1 MKLEKQEIC
10 KNEVS
15 SKPRNLR
22 VTEQP
27 AKTSAPP
34 ENQIESKYVS
44 KEKYS

>member
-10 KNEVS
+10 KNEVN

-34 ENQIESKYVS
+34 ENQIESKS
-44 KEKYS
+44 ITKAKYS